1 MSAGMSPLAHQSE
14 QSASGVRQEQAGL
27 AHVRTKSMGYRPPA
41 LPWTWVARLHGGTI
55 PRSSRLSVQPRG
67 SARFDQET
75 GSRPDVARFGACCRR
90 DQAASGTTPFRAAQ
104 ASCQPA
110 EGILGKNLTVR
121 GQGSRQ
127 LSWPDQRRIGRRPGS
142 DMSVSAEGTL
152 DRRPGLA
159 SGASGSDPLQPPV
172 LPVQAVQSPGQCVE
186 SWVVLGVS
194 LPRWYSW
201 KASPPIAVMTQG
213 RPIGGAHA
221 TTAPPAS
228 TQQMRAVEQPPES
241 ARRTWDVGSSL
252 PQLKAV

>member
-67 SARFDQET
+67 SAAVRRFDQET

-90 DQAASGTTPFRAAQ
+90 DHPFRAAQ

-159 SGASGSDPLQPPV
+159 SGASGSDPLQPPI
-172 LPVQAVQSPGQCVE
+172 LPLKTVQ
-186 SWVVLGVS
+186 
-194 LPRWYSW
+194 
-201 KASPPIAVMTQG
+201 
-213 RPIGGAHA
+213 
-221 TTAPPAS
+221 PPAH
-228 TQQMRAVEQPPES
+228 RV
-241 ARRTWDVGSSL
+241 
-252 PQLKAV
+252 